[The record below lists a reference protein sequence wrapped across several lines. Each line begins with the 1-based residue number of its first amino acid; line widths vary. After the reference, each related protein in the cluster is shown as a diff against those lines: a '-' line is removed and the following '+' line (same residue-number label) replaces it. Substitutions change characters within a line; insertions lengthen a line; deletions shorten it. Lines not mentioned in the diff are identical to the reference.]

1 MQLPRAEP
9 PPRAPARPAGAD
21 RAARAAAYDYLL
33 VVGPGRSGSELLYE
47 NLRRHPA
54 FAFPEIKEGYYY
66 RSRRAFAAARRR
78 LDGRARILADVAN
91 LAYRDP
97 ALGPGVAA
105 LRAGGCRVLLV
116 LLLRDHRERAAS
128 MIRFR
133 RSRGEITAIL
143 GARRLGRAVLR
154 DSLTPE
160 NLAALYRI
168 DADVLAIGFPA
179 LAGDTAGALEALT
192 ALCGA
197 PPPAR
202 VERRAVNESVAARHP
217 LLSACGKAAAVV
229 LRRLGRRRLLQRL
242 KDSPRVRRLFF
253 VPLAGGRGGAAAADG
268 AAGVLPEGA
277 AAALDAAAA
286 ECRAIVERASE
297 PLAPHLHLRRAG
309 GGEAA

>member
-1 MQLPRAEP
+1 MQLARAEP
-9 PPRAPARPAGAD
+9 PPSAAARPAGAE
-21 RAARAAAYDYLL
+21 RAVRAAAAYDYLL

-78 LDGRARILADVAN
+78 LDGGRARILADIAN

-97 ALGPGVAA
+97 ALAPGVAA
-105 LRAGGCRVLLV
+105 LRAGGCRALLV
-116 LLLRDHRERAAS
+116 LLLRDHRERVAS

-160 NLAALYRI
+160 DLAALYRI

-179 LAGDTAGALEALT
+179 LTGDTAGVLETLT
-192 ALCGA
+192 ALCGV

-202 VERRAVNESVAARHP
+202 VVRRAVNESVAARHP
-217 LLSACGKAAAVV
+217 LLSACGKAAAVA
-229 LRRLGRRRLLQRL
+229 LRRVGRRRLLQRL
-242 KDSPRVRRLFF
+242 KDNPRLRRLFF
-253 VPLAGGRGGAAAADG
+253 VPLAGERGGGAD
-268 AAGVLPEGA
+268 GVLPEGA
-277 AAALDAAAA
+277 AGALDAAAA

-297 PLAPHLHLRRAG
+297 PLAPHVHLRRAG
-309 GGEAA
+309 RGAA